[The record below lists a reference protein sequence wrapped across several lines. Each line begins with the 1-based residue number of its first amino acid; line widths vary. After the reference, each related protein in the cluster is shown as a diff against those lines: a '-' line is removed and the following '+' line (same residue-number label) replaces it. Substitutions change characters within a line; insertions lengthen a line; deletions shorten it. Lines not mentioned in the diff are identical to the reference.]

1 MITQNQTWAR
11 KYGMEGMKLIIE
23 SDVEDTK
30 ESEENTELF
39 AEILCSSAI
48 SRLNFKK
55 IRDEKWIK
63 GDLQ

>member
-1 MITQNQTWAR
+1 
-11 KYGMEGMKLIIE
+11 MEGMKLIME

-39 AEILCSSAI
+39 AEILCSSVI